1 MRSQWKFLEGYT
13 CLVQLTSFSIILWK
27 GKRVYFYPVPRKN
40 DLTTFIYYFAQCTN
54 EEGFVP
60 PTALVDHLSDI
71 DIETFSSDVLE
82 TTLTAFQKRF
92 CLELFNFSK

>member
-1 MRSQWKFLEGYT
+1 MF
-13 CLVQLTSFSIILWK
+13 
-27 GKRVYFYPVPRKN
+27 YFYPVPRKN

-54 EEGFVP
+54 SEGFVP